1 MTARDKFLALATVII
16 AIPIVG
22 KVAPGVAIMMAI
34 GLLTVLYLAWKEM
47 NRR

>member
-1 MTARDKFLALATVII
+1 MTARDKFLALATVAI

-34 GLLTVLYLAWKEM
+34 GLLIVLYVAWTEI
-47 NRR
+47 NRP

>member
-1 MTARDKFLALATVII
+1 MTARDKFMALAAVAIS
-16 AIPIVG
+16 IPIVG

-34 GLLTVLYLAWKEM
+34 GLLIVLYVAWTEI

>member
-1 MTARDKFLALATVII
+1 MTARNKFLALAAVTI

-34 GLLTVLYLAWKEM
+34 GLLIVLYVAWTEI
-47 NRR
+47 NRP